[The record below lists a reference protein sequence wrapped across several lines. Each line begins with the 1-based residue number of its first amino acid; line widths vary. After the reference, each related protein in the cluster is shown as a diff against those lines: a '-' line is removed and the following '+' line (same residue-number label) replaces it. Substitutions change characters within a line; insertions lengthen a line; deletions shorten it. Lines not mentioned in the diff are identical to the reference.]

1 MNAKNESGNGVAFG
15 LGATLLWGSYPLWY
29 KPLAGLD
36 AYHLLSW
43 RVVFAEL
50 FLVALLLLTGRLPV
64 LRSTLKT
71 VRPINVLT
79 VAAVLGL
86 WWLMYIY
93 GIMTGRVLEVAF
105 GYFLSPIMS
114 MLVSRLIFK
123 ERLTTLQTWAILLAV
138 TGVTLMAFELL
149 NLRSFPWIALVIGFC
164 YSFYGIFKKKV
175 PGDPVVVQTLE
186 IGVLLPFAAVFLMLA
201 HAAGQGHQF
210 LLSTSHDLLLVATG
224 LITVLPLWWYS
235 LAAKRLSMIT
245 LGFLQFVPPICNF
258 VLAAFVY
265 GEPVSSLK
273 LAAFAF
279 IWLALT
285 LFTWNSIRVQRA
297 NAASNQA
304 VQLRTA

>member
-1 MNAKNESGNGVAFG
+1 MTTRNESGQGVAFG

-50 FLVALLLLTGRLPV
+50 FLVALLVLTARLGT

-71 VRPINVLT
+71 VRPVNVLT
-79 VAAVLGL
+79 VSAVLGL

-114 MLVSRLIFK
+114 MVVSRVIFK

-149 NLRSFPWIALVIGFC
+149 NLHSFPWIALIIGFC

-175 PGDPVVVQTLE
+175 PGDPVVIQTLE
-186 IGVLLPFAAVFLMLA
+186 IAVLLPFAAVFLLFAQA
-201 HAAGQGHQF
+201 HGVGHQF
-210 LLSTSHDLLLVATG
+210 LQSGTRDLLLVATG

-235 LAAKRLSMIT
+235 LAAKQLSMIT

-258 VLAAFVY
+258 LLAAFVY

-273 LAAFAF
+273 LAAFSF
-279 IWLALT
+279 IWLALA

-297 NAASNQA
+297 AAAARLS
-304 VQLRTA
+304 VQMRTA

>member
-1 MNAKNESGNGVAFG
+1 MTAKNESGQGVAFG

-50 FLVALLLLTGRLPV
+50 FLLALVLLTARVGT

-71 VRPINVLT
+71 VRPVNVLT
-79 VAAVLGL
+79 VSAVLGL

-114 MLVSRLIFK
+114 MLVSRVIFK
-123 ERLTTLQTWAILLAV
+123 ERLTSLQTWAIFLAV

-149 NLRSFPWIALVIGFC
+149 NLHSFPWIALVIGFC

-175 PGDPVVVQTLE
+175 PGDPVVIQTLE
-186 IGVLLPFAAVFLMLA
+186 IAVLLPFAALFLLLA
-201 HAAGQGHQF
+201 QAQGVGHQF
-210 LLSTSHDLLLVATG
+210 LQSGTRDLLLVATG

-235 LAAKRLSMIT
+235 LAAKQLSMIT

-258 VLAAFVY
+258 LLAAFVY

-273 LAAFAF
+273 LAAFSF
-279 IWLALT
+279 IWLALA
-285 LFTWNSIRVQRA
+285 LFTLNSIRVQRA
-297 NAASNQA
+297 AAAARLS
-304 VQLRTA
+304 VQMRTA

>member
-1 MNAKNESGNGVAFG
+1 MTEKNESGNGVAFG
-15 LGATLLWGSYPLWY
+15 LGATLIWGSYPLWY

-50 FLVALLLLTGRLPV
+50 FLVALLLLIGRLPV
-64 LRSTLKT
+64 LRSTLKA

-114 MLVSRLIFK
+114 ILVSWMIFK
-123 ERLTTLQTWAILLAV
+123 ERLTTLQTWAILFAV

-149 NLRSFPWIALVIGFC
+149 SLRSFPWIALVIGFC

-175 PGDPVVVQTLE
+175 PGDPLVIQALE

-201 HAAGQGHQF
+201 HVTGQGHQF
-210 LLSTSHDLLLVATG
+210 LLSTSHDLLLIATG
-224 LITVLPLWWYS
+224 LITVLPLWGYS

-265 GEPVSSLK
+265 GELVSSLK

-285 LFTWNSIRVQRA
+285 LFILNSIRVQRA
-297 NAASNQA
+297 NVISNLA
-304 VQLRTA
+304 V

>member
-1 MNAKNESGNGVAFG
+1 MTAKNESGNGVAFG

-50 FLVALLLLTGRLPV
+50 FLVALLLITGRLPA
-64 LRSTLKT
+64 LRSTLKA

-114 MLVSRLIFK
+114 ILVSWMIFK
-123 ERLTTLQTWAILLAV
+123 ERLATLQIWAILLAV
-138 TGVTLMAFELL
+138 TGVALMAFELL
-149 NLRSFPWIALVIGFC
+149 NLRSFPWIALVIGSC
-164 YSFYGIFKKKV
+164 YSFYGIFKKRV

-201 HAAGQGHQF
+201 HATGQGHQF
-210 LLSTSHDLLLVATG
+210 LLSTNHDLLLVATG
-224 LITVLPLWWYS
+224 LITVLPLWGYS
-235 LAAKRLSMIT
+235 LAAKSLSMLT

-297 NAASNQA
+297 NAVSNLA
-304 VQLRTA
+304 V